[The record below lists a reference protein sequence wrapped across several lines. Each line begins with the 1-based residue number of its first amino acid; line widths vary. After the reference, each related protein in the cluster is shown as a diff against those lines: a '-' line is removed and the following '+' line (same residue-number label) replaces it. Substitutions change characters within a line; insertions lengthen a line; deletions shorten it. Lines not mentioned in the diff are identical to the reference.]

1 MSTERLVA
9 SAETL
14 GVTFRLNNRGTV
26 SLHYFGS
33 ENPLPPN
40 LINEMRSRK
49 DEVYVLVSAR

>member
-14 GVTFRLNNRGTV
+14 GVTFRLNTRGTV
-26 SLHYFGS
+26 SLHYFGN

-40 LINEMRSRK
+40 LINEIRWRK
-49 DEVYVLVSAR
+49 DEVFVLVSAR